1 MPTPDGREWYT
12 SQRLV
17 SDMLDQMRTTHP
29 STANYIDA
37 HRAELETDL
46 APVFGELY
54 GMEFKI
60 CRLTEALERSILAG
74 DFGPLGTE
82 AAPTQAG
89 VIYATLKDIFTVS
102 VLACYDEN
110 GNYIC

>member
-1 MPTPDGREWYT
+1 MPTPDGREWLT
-12 SQRLV
+12 SQQLV
-17 SDMLDQMRTTHP
+17 SNMLDHMRTTHP

-46 APVFGELY
+46 APVYADLY
-54 GMEFKI
+54 GMEFKV
-60 CRLTEALERSILAG
+60 CRLVEALKDSILDG
-74 DFGPLGTE
+74 DYGPLGTE

-89 VIYATLKDIFTVS
+89 AIYATLKDIFTAS